1 MSSATATQLIGAQ
14 RPRIDHA
21 PEHVRSRGLEAI
33 ELAAMAGLVLDE
45 WQEYILTQS
54 LGETAEGEWSARK
67 IGLMISRQNGKGAL
81 LEARELA
88 GLFLLEEPMIV
99 HTAHLQDTA
108 SSHFR
113 RLVDRIKNTP
123 ALDRRLAKPG
133 GILRGHGTE
142 SITLERNPVTGVQPR
157 LEVRTRTGSGG
168 LGFSINCL
176 VFDEAM
182 IISDPMHQ
190 ALLPTLSAQKN
201 MQMWY
206 TGSAADEANPSHQGV
221 PFARVREQGLRRSP
235 GMAWFEWSLD
245 LDDPD
250 KVTLADITSEDL
262 AATNPGLG
270 IRISEEYIHEEEMPG
285 LGARGSAVQRLGVG
299 LWPRTDGLD
308 DIVLTP
314 EMWGRCQDGSSAIS
328 GALCLN
334 LDVAPDRSRAAIGV
348 AGLRE
353 DRMSHV
359 EVIEAKRGTGWCV
372 DRLVEV
378 VERQRPFAVIIDGGS
393 SAYSLVPDLIA
404 ALKKKELLSGL
415 HEGEITVIGAREHAQ
430 ACGMIFDAVE
440 QLTLRHLGQLELSE
454 ATRGAVKRPLGE
466 SWAWSRKNSGVDISP
481 LVSITLALWGLQTFG
496 APGTPQVVDLNAVM
510 KEMQEAGED
519 FSDPFA

>member
-1 MSSATATQLIGAQ
+1 MSSVTVTRLIGAQ
-14 RPRIDHA
+14 RPRVDHSPRYA
-21 PEHVRSRGLEAI
+21 RSRGLEAI

-45 WQEYILTQS
+45 WQQYVLTQS
-54 LGETAEGEWSARK
+54 LGETAGGEWSARK
-67 IGLMISRQNGKGAL
+67 IGLMVSRQNGKGSL

-142 SITLERNPVTGVQPR
+142 SITLERNPITGVQPR

-190 ALLPTLSAQKN
+190 ALLPTLSAQPN

-206 TGSAADEANPSHQGV
+206 TGSAADEGNPSHQGV

-245 LDDPD
+245 LDSPD
-250 KVTLADITSEDL
+250 KVVLADVTDQDL
-262 AATNPGLG
+262 AAANPGLG
-270 IRISEEYIHEEEMPG
+270 IRISEEYIREEEMEG

-299 LWPRTDGLD
+299 EWPRTDGLD
-308 DIVLTP
+308 DVVLPP
-314 EMWGRCQDGSSAIS
+314 EMWGRCLDAASRIMGSV
-328 GALCLN
+328 CLS

-348 AGLRE
+348 SGLRL
-353 DRMSHV
+353 DGLPHV
-359 EVIEAKRGTGWCV
+359 EIVEARRGTGWCV

-378 VERQRPFAVIIDGGS
+378 VENQKPLAVIVDGGS
-393 SAYSLVPDLIA
+393 SAYSLVPDLVA
-404 ALKKKELLSGL
+404 ALKAKDLLGGL
-415 HEGEITVIGAREHAQ
+415 FEGEVTVIGAREHGQ
-430 ACGMIFDAVE
+430 ACGMLYDAVE
-440 QLTLRHLGQLELSE
+440 QATLRHLGQLELSE

-466 SWAWSRKNSGVDISP
+466 AWAWSRKNSSVDISP
-481 LVSITLALWGLQTFG
+481 LVAATLAYWGVQTLDVQG
-496 APGTPQVVDLNAVM
+496 EPHVWDLNTLV
-510 KEMQEAGED
+510 
-519 FSDPFA
+519 